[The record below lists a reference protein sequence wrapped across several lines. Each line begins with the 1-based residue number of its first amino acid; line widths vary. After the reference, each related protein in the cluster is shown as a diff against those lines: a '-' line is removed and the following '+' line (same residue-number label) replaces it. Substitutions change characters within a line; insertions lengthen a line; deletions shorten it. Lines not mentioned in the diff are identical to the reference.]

1 MDVLDAQVCNLFKL
15 PIKERN
21 QVIDAAFYDFGVLTP
36 DERAKLSPLVDLKG
50 TIIVVSPRAAGRS
63 IRHYTNA
70 LRFMLKEGDDIGGIA
85 IAGVGSSVL
94 GTAALARSVADAYG
108 IEVAG
113 IVTGYGVAD
122 VVTEALGGWFFYG
135 QIDRFRYAAEQA
147 LGSLFTLLP
156 EAPPARAGTQG
167 AESFNPPVD
176 SRFLF
181 PGNNSDVGNLLDI
194 LIARPRNLRV
204 LVGHSKGN
212 LLISFVLHHMVDE
225 LGDERHPLYDE
236 LRLVTLG
243 AVVNLPRQF
252 AHRRQ
257 FLGQLDW
264 FGGIN
269 SELDVP
275 HETVPGAWHHLNPCI
290 PFAMPV
296 ADVLRSV
303 PLPAGPTG
311 GGESASS
318 LMKRWRGWSR
328 GARGQFAPAG
338 AEG

>member
-1 MDVLDAQVCNLFKL
+1 MDILDAQVFNLFKL

-21 QVIDAAFYDFGVLTP
+21 QVIDAAFYDVGALAP

-50 TIIVVSPRAAGRS
+50 TIIVVSPQAAGRP

-70 LRFMLKEGDDIGGIA
+70 LRFMLKEGDGIGGIA
-85 IAGVGSSVL
+85 IAGVGSSAL
-94 GTAALARSVADAYG
+94 GTAALARNIADVYG
-108 IEVAG
+108 IDVAG
-113 IVTGYGVAD
+113 IITGYGIAD

-135 QIDRFRYAAEQA
+135 QIDRFRHAAEQA
-147 LGSLFTLLP
+147 VENLFTPLP
-156 EAPPARAGTQG
+156 EAPLPRADAPGT
-167 AESFNPPVD
+167 ESFNLPVD

-181 PGNNSDVGNLLDI
+181 PGNNSDVGTLLDI

-225 LGDERHPLYDE
+225 LGGERHPLYDD

-243 AVVNLPRQF
+243 AVVDLPGQF
-252 AHRRQ
+252 AHRQQ

-269 SELDVP
+269 SELDVA
-275 HETVPGAWHHLNPCI
+275 HETVPGAGHHLNPRI
-290 PFAMPV
+290 PYAMPV
-296 ADVLRSV
+296 RDVLRSV
-303 PLPAGPTG
+303 PLPAPRA
-311 GGESASS
+311 GEGSVPARNR
-318 LMKRWRGWSR
+318 RWSEWSR
-328 GARGQFAPAG
+328 RARLQTSAPGAGT
-338 AEG
+338 